1 MRIHLA
7 AKHALQ
13 FELAHLRF
21 ELRRFAFDVRGGRF
35 VVFRFGELQQ
45 LRRVRQRRFRA
56 IQFAQFLRETRAFTP
71 EFLRLVRLCPD
82 VRDFQLEIYFLEPF
96 LLVVVFKGTP

>member
-1 MRIHLA
+1 VRIHLA

-21 ELRRFAFDVRGGRF
+21 ELRRFALDVRGGGL
-35 VVFRFGELQQ
+35 VVFCLGELQQ
-45 LRRVRQRRFRA
+45 FRRIRQRRFCA
-56 IQFAQFLRETRAFTP
+56 IQFAQFQRETRAFTP
-71 EFLRLVRLCPD
+71 QFLRPARLCPD